1 LKCLRREADSHQ
13 ASHTFEKI
21 ATIHLSAL
29 HTRLSQ
35 LLKVN
40 YSTFMTGG
48 CTGLGPVKSV
58 KHYRRDTQVSTV
70 YLQYP
75 TYGGKWAWP
84 FKPPV
89 PLVGRNYKP
98 GKGLLIYA
106 SAENLSW
113 LSKTTAPERFRTEV
127 WACRLCRENTA

>member
-1 LKCLRREADSHQ
+1 ADSHQ

-70 YLQYP
+70 YLQYR
-75 TYGGKWAWP
+75 TYGGKRFLKRAHTNEVAGMKLSRDSP
-84 FKPPV
+84 TRQGPPQG
-89 PLVGRNYKP
+89 PSNSQR
-98 GKGLLIYA
+98 
-106 SAENLSW
+106 
-113 LSKTTAPERFRTEV
+113 
-127 WACRLCRENTA
+127 